1 VLGRLAAWLITGP
14 LAFLIAGVL
23 DLLAFFAATLR
34 ARHRA
39 RCPHLGAERRR

>member
-23 DLLAFFAATLR
+23 DLLAFFAAALR
-34 ARHRA
+34 ARYRA
-39 RCPHLGAERRR
+39 RCSPPGGEHRP